1 MTFKAY
7 IGVAKCCGA
16 ISAAMVDDG
25 HVKPKDLGRFTK
37 DVLSTGRELRHA
49 EFADGSLI
57 MQRCKC
63 SGHPTTGSNDG

>member
-25 HVKPKDLGRFTK
+25 RVKAKDLGRFTK
-37 DVLSTGRELRHA
+37 DVLSTGRELKHA
-49 EFADGSLI
+49 EFEDGALV

-63 SGHPTTGSNDG
+63 AQQQSEKP

>member
-16 ISAAMVDDG
+16 ISAAMVDDSNTR
-25 HVKPKDLGRFTK
+25 PSDLGRFTK

-49 EFADGSLI
+49 EFEDGSLI
-57 MQRCKC
+57 IQRCKC
-63 SGHPTTGSNDG
+63 SGHPTTDKP